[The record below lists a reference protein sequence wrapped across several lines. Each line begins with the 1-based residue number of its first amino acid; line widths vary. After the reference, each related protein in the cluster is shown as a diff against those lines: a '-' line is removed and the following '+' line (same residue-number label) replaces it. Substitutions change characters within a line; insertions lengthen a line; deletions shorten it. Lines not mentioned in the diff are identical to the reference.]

1 MATTTT
7 AAAIEVIAV
16 SAISAG
22 NLKALVSVRIGPA
35 LVLHKVRVVQQP
47 AQRPWVSMPTEKW
60 EDRDGKVH
68 YVPLVALTGSLKTRV
83 EAAILDE
90 ALRQGV
96 ITTGHGR
103 TT

>member
-7 AAAIEVIAV
+7 ASIEVITLSAV
-16 SAISAG
+16 SAG
-22 NLKALVSVRIGPA
+22 NLKGMCSVQIGPS

-47 AQRPWVSMPTEKW
+47 AQKPWVSMPTEKW

-83 EAAILDE
+83 EAAVLQ
-90 ALRQGV
+90 AAQQHGL
-96 ITTGHGR
+96 ITAASA
-103 TT
+103 